1 MDALER
7 LDRFLDD
14 YNTARPHQGRWC
26 YGKSPMQTFRDS
38 LALVKEKQ
46 IDPAN
51 LVRAA
56 CVYHCDR

>member
-14 YNTARPHQGRWC
+14 YNTAPASRALVLRQDADADVSRQPG
-26 YGKSPMQTFRDS
+26 
-38 LALVKEKQ
+38 LVKEKQ
-46 IDPAN
+46 SDPAN